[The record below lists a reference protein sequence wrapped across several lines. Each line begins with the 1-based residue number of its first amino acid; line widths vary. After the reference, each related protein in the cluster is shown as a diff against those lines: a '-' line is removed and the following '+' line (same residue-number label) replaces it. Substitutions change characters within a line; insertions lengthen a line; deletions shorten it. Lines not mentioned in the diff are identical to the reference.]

1 MEPCILGPED
11 GLEVMAGVVGNGDGF
26 ELSSLA
32 VQQAHQRCG
41 KERHTVRRE
50 AGVEERAEDSLY
62 SPLLMALLFHNALS
76 LSRAV
81 SFDESSLLFF
91 YFEQLLNS

>member
-50 AGVEERAEDSLY
+50 AGVE
-62 SPLLMALLFHNALS
+62 
-76 LSRAV
+76 
-81 SFDESSLLFF
+81 
-91 YFEQLLNS
+91 